1 MIKKCASVKIIYIG
15 LQICA
20 TYDGLNR
27 LNSEMLLEEKS
38 NFTQFPLPPSPPHF
52 CILGYLEF
60 LLIMRE
66 TRSTKQVPQP
76 FQSFNLPDLP
86 ITPPPKKKKMSSVS
100 TLLLKDVSLLSQQTL
115 CQARLLP
122 LHLTIP
128 RNLGFPM
135 FPPHQGYVSFSR
147 TWTSGNLAEKLWS
160 FSVKKNIRASRRGRS
175 VGGQVHNDPN
185 LPGNIRAPD
194 S

>member
-86 ITPPPKKKKMSSVS
+86 ITPPPQKKNVKCIHPPVERCIPLIPTNLMLGPSTSSSLNDPTEPWFPHVSSAPGVRLFLTYLDIWEPCRETLVFFCQKK
-100 TLLLKDVSLLSQQTL
+100 
-115 CQARLLP
+115 
-122 LHLTIP
+122 
-128 RNLGFPM
+128 
-135 FPPHQGYVSFSR
+135 HQGIKEGTFCR
-147 TWTSGNLAEKLWS
+147 WLGT
-160 FSVKKNIRASRRGRS
+160 
-175 VGGQVHNDPN
+175 
-185 LPGNIRAPD
+185 
-194 S
+194 